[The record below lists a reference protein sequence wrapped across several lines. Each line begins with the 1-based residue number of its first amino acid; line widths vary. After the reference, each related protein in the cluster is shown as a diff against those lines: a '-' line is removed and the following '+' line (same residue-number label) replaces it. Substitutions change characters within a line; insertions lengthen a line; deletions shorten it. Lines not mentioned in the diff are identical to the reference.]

1 MSTSTPQFKFTY
13 FSLKAL
19 GEVSRVLFALAN
31 QEYENV
37 RLSFEEWPQYKQQMV
52 FEQIPVLDV
61 TENGQ
66 TVQIAQ
72 SNAIERYLATR
83 FNLFGKNEI
92 EKVSFFLLKC
102 HDLILIFVSFNIFI
116 QIRQRST

>member
-1 MSTSTPQFKFTY
+1 MSSSTTQFKFTY
-13 FSLKAL
+13 FTFKAL

-37 RLSFEEWPQYKQQMV
+37 RLSSEEWPKYKQQMIL
-52 FEQIPVLDV
+52 EQLPVLDV
-61 TENGQ
+61 TENGK

-92 EKVSFFLLKC
+92 EKV
-102 HDLILIFVSFNIFI
+102 
-116 QIRQRST
+116 